1 MWVEQAAFADAL
13 SFLKISFLWMVFVF
27 WFFVPWEETVINL
40 WARFLYFVALSFW
53 FVWIQMAT
61 IWVLRVAWNM
71 KTALILTLISQWVLQ
86 FPLAYILSKHTSL
99 WLDWI
104 WISILVTNVII
115 AIVSLIIFLKWDWKN
130 SNLTED
136 DKMKENVFEETSI
149 ERWYRH

>member
-61 IWVLRVAWNM
+61 IWVLRAAWNM
-71 KTALILTLISQWVLQ
+71 KTALILTIISQWVLQ